1 MQKRRNDSGGAAAM
15 GRLTGAAAWISVSDM
30 VIWLFGRLKGG
41 ERLQN
46 VQSAVVRTKS
56 WYGEGTRN
64 ERSDDGGG
72 SLENNESKVGQFG
85 RFIFGS
91 FGLFELALRKHTF
104 LVHVVPVALDIA
116 FLAYVRRTY
125 EYSEYIISY
134 V

>member
-1 MQKRRNDSGGAAAM
+1 MKRGGSPREAM
-15 GRLTGAAAWISVSDM
+15 SLPSSTRSEGAEWI
-30 VIWLFGRLKGG
+30 
-41 ERLQN
+41 
-46 VQSAVVRTKS
+46 RTFR
-56 WYGEGTRN
+56 GTRN